1 MKSTQNEWIPAR
13 IALAGLA
20 EVIDQA
26 DAIAALRERLAD
38 GIIAARAR
46 VARGLGV
53 AAGSEA
59 LPTRFWRSIESERWD
74 LGDFSAHV
82 NRETWSA
89 YDTEVERL
97 GIETLISRLRNTDH
111 EVQSH
116 APAMSAAG
124 RPRSTKW
131 DDWIA
136 ALVLMAANGKISGSM
151 TETKLLSDV
160 NATLAEMDIEEM
172 PRATVQKA
180 AVRVLQM
187 FREEGI

>member
-13 IALAGLA
+13 IALASLV
-20 EVIDQA
+20 EVINPT
-26 DAIAALRERLAD
+26 DAVATLRTRLAD
-38 GIIAARAR
+38 GIISARAQ

-53 AAGSEA
+53 AADAEA
-59 LPTRFWRSIESERWD
+59 LPTRFWRFIESERWD
-74 LGDFSAHV
+74 VGDFSAHV

-89 YDTEVERL
+89 YDTELERL
-97 GIETLISRLRNTDH
+97 GVETLISRLRNTDD
-111 EVQSH
+111 EVPLRAS
-116 APAMSAAG
+116 AMSAAG

-131 DDWIA
+131 EDWIA
-136 ALVLMAANGKISGSM
+136 ALALMAANGKISGSM

-160 NATLAEMDIEEM
+160 NATLAEMDIEEL